1 MTPDARVLA
10 VIPARGASRGLPRK
24 PLRLLGGLP
33 LIAHTIRAGRAARRI
48 DHVMVTTDDPAIRS
62 VAVAH
67 GADAPF
73 LRPAAL
79 AADTAPTAP
88 AVLHAVAWHE
98 AATGPVATVVVLQ
111 PTSPLRSAAEIDAAL
126 ALLDDPAVDSAVSV
140 TSTGYPTSV
149 LGSCVDGRWTPL
161 ARVADVRRQAS
172 PQAYRLTGGIY
183 VTRRALLSET
193 AILGDSV
200 AALVVDAES
209 GIDIDTADDLR
220 LARAAW
226 RRRSR

>member
-1 MTPDARVLA
+1 MTPHARVLA
-10 VIPARGASRGLPRK
+10 VIPARGGSRGLSRK

-33 LIAHTIRAGRAARRI
+33 LIAHTIRAGRDARRI

-73 LRPAAL
+73 LRPTAL
-79 AADTAPTAP
+79 ATNTAPTAP

-98 AATGPVATVVVLQ
+98 RTTGPVATVVVLQ
-111 PTSPLRSAAEIDAAL
+111 PTSPLRSASEIDAAVD
-126 ALLDDPAVDSAVSV
+126 LLDDRSIDSAVSV
-140 TSTGYPTSV
+140 TSTGFPTSI
-149 LGSCVDGRWTPL
+149 LGSRVGGRWIPL
-161 ARVADVRRQAS
+161 AGVADVRRQSS
-172 PQAYRLTGGIY
+172 PEAYRLTGGIY
-183 VTRRALLSET
+183 VTRRAALSE
-193 AILGDSV
+193 AGILGERV

-209 GIDIDTADDLR
+209 GIDIDTAEDLR